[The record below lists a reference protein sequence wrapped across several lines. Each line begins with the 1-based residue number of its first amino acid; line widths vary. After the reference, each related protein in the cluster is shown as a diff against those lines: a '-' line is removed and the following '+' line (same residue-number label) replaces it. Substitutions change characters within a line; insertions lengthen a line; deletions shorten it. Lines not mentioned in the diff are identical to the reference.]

1 MKPFKTL
8 VFAALLVLSIAFNT
22 FAGDVDV
29 PGAKPSPT
37 PTLRVAVIQDPLI
50 EDPLLTSTSTQETE
64 VTSDTS
70 DYLFYEAL
78 VALLSVY

>member
-8 VFAALLVLSIAFNT
+8 VFAALLVFSLAVNT

-29 PGAKPSPT
+29 P
-37 PTLRVAVIQDPLI
+37 VAPAPPPPPRLMIAQAPVITGTTD
-50 EDPLLTSTSTQETE
+50 TQETE
-64 VTSDTS
+64 AVTSDPS

-78 VALLSVY
+78 AALLSVY

>member
-8 VFAALLVLSIAFNT
+8 VFAALLVFSLAFNT

-29 PGAKPSPT
+29 PGAPAPPPPPRLT
-37 PTLRVAVIQDPLI
+37 TTYEDPLI
-50 EDPLLTSTSTQETE
+50 TCTDTQNTE
-64 VTSDTS
+64 VVTSEPS

>member
-8 VFAALLVLSIAFNT
+8 VFAALLLFSLAFNT

-29 PGAKPSPT
+29 PGAPAPPPPPRLMIAQEPVMT
-37 PTLRVAVIQDPLI
+37 GT
-50 EDPLLTSTSTQETE
+50 TNTQETE
-64 VTSDTS
+64 AVTSDPS

-78 VALLSVY
+78 AALLSVY

>member
-8 VFAALLVLSIAFNT
+8 VFAALLVLSLTFNT
-22 FAGDVDV
+22 LAGEVEV

-37 PTLRVAVIQDPLI
+37 PTLRVAFTQDTLI
-50 EDPLLTSTSTQETE
+50 EDPLFTSTIQETE
-64 VTSDTS
+64 VTSDPS

-78 VALLSVY
+78 VTLLSVY